1 MMPCRFISCSV
12 TWIVTQLLD
21 DYVLAASAAII
32 TATVVILTVLLWRY
46 RQLVKEA
53 DTSSRLAKDV
63 WDSVASRF
71 SVVDTRII
79 DLMAKTE
86 VLSSRS
92 AHSHVTSQ
100 QRTSSATGWVDGV
113 VGPTKAHE
121 SVKVVVSPVV
131 LEGTDTEA
139 KVLRLLAK
147 GPRTSAQIK
156 DEVSRSREHTARLM
170 KGLFERGLVVRNDRN
185 KPYVY
190 EITESGKTYVT
201 S

>member
-1 MMPCRFISCSV
+1 MSCKFISCSV
-12 TWIVTQLLD
+12 TWVVTQLLD

-53 DTSSRLAKDV
+53 DVSSRLAKDV
-63 WDSVASRF
+63 WDSVAARF
-71 SVVDTRII
+71 LVVDARII

-92 AHSHVTSQ
+92 AHPHVTSQ
-100 QRTSSATGWVDGV
+100 QRTPSATAWVDAV
-113 VGPTKAHE
+113 VGSAKVHE
-121 SVKVVVSPVV
+121 SVKVVASPVV
-131 LEGTDTEA
+131 LDGTETEA

-190 EITESGKTYVT
+190 EITESGKAYVA

>member
-1 MMPCRFISCSV
+1 M
-12 TWIVTQLLD
+12 
-21 DYVLAASAAII
+21 
-32 TATVVILTVLLWRY
+32 LLWRY

-53 DTSSRLAKDV
+53 GVSSRLAKDV

-71 SVVDTRII
+71 SVVDARII

-92 AHSHVTSQ
+92 AQPHVTSQ
-100 QRTSSATGWVDGV
+100 QRTPSATGWIDV
-113 VGPTKAHE
+113 VGSAKAHE
-121 SVKVVVSPVV
+121 SVKVVSSPVV
-131 LEGTDTEA
+131 VEGTDTEA

-190 EITESGKTYVT
+190 EITESGKTYVA

>member
-1 MMPCRFISCSV
+1 
-12 TWIVTQLLD
+12 VTQLLD

-32 TATVVILTVLLWRY
+32 TATVVILTMLLWRY

-53 DTSSRLAKDV
+53 DVSSRLAKDV

-71 SVVDTRII
+71 SVVDARII

-92 AHSHVTSQ
+92 AQPHVTSQ
-100 QRTSSATGWVDGV
+100 QRTPYATGWVDAV
-113 VGPTKAHE
+113 VGSGKTHE
-121 SVKVVVSPVV
+121 SVKVVSSPVV
-131 LEGTDTEA
+131 LEGMDTEA

-190 EITESGKTYVT
+190 EITESGKTYVA